1 MLRRAAGPALVGLA
15 ALAVF
20 LPSLRNGFVDWDDAR
35 NLLDN
40 LAYRGLGPDQLRWMW
55 TTFHLGPYQPLSWMT
70 YGLDYLLWGMRPLG
84 YHLTSVLL
92 HALSAGL
99 LTAVVARLLP
109 QRGDSFAVLAAVLW
123 AVHPLRVEAVSWAT
137 ERREVLCG
145 AFALAALLSHLRGSR
160 WGWTALLALT
170 AMLSKGTA
178 VVLPVL
184 FVLVDLHREAPLR
197 RALRRQ
203 GPLLVAAAAVAA
215 VAVVGQRQAQALAS
229 LQEVGLSDRVVLF
242 FHNLGFYAWK
252 TVWPACL
259 APVYALTGSAS
270 GVRLGAAASAVL
282 IGVVVVLARRRRGLL
297 LLLAAYV
304 VLVLPVGGLLQA
316 GTQVAADRYAYA
328 PGWTLSLLLAL
339 AATSL
344 LGGDPRRL
352 LACAVVAGL
361 PLAVLT
367 VRQQRVWR
375 DPETLWTHQL
385 ACDPGSALAHYSLA
399 LRRVTREPGR
409 DADLWAEPHFREAVR
424 LRPDFP
430 DAYRGLGNV
439 LRRMG
444 RFEEASRV
452 YAAGLAVA
460 PGNGPLLYGLALADW
475 QTGRHAEAIARLSE
489 LAEVPPVTADSH
501 LVLARALA
509 AGGDVPAAVRAYERA
524 MAAPTDAPAVAPME
538 LAWLLSTYPDP
549 RFRDGPRAMDLARRA
564 ARLGA
569 ELQAQGGLALRAGLA
584 PRLVRTLAAA
594 LAEVGEF
601 DAAAGVV
608 ERNQAV
614 FQDGEEAAALR
625 AQLARREPIR
635 SQPVFP

>member
-1 MLRRAAGPALVGLA
+1 MRRAAVGPALVGLA

-20 LPSLRNGFVDWDDAR
+20 LPSLRNGFVDWDDAK

-40 LAYRGLGPDQLRWMW
+40 LAYRGLGAEQLRWMW

-70 YGLDYLLWGMRPLG
+70 YGLDYLVWGMRPLG

-99 LTAVVARLLP
+99 LVAVVRRLVP
-109 QRGDSFAVLAAVLW
+109 QRGESFATLAALLW

-145 AFALAALLSHLRGSR
+145 AFALGALLSHLRGGR
-160 WGWTALLALT
+160 VLWTAALALA

-178 VVLPVL
+178 VVLPGL
-184 FVLVDLHREAPLR
+184 FVLIDLHRDVPWKTAV
-197 RALRRQ
+197 RRQ
-203 GPLLVAAAAVAA
+203 VPLLAVSAGMAA

-229 LQEVGLSDRVVLF
+229 LQEVALSDRAVLF
-242 FHNLGFYAWK
+242 LHNLGFYAWK
-252 TVWPACL
+252 TIWPACL
-259 APVYALTGSAS
+259 APLYALTGSALA
-270 GVRLGAAASAVL
+270 VRLGAAASAGVL
-282 IGVVVVLARRRRGLL
+282 LAAVVLGRRRRGLL

-328 PGWTLSLLLAL
+328 PGWALSLLLAL
-339 AATSL
+339 GMACVVGANF
-344 LGGDPRRL
+344 RRL
-352 LACAVVAGL
+352 LACAVAAGL
-361 PLAVLT
+361 PLSVLA
-367 VRQQRVWR
+367 VRQQRVWH
-375 DPETLWTHQL
+375 DPESLWTHQL
-385 ACDPGSALAHYSLA
+385 ACDPDSALAHYSLA

-409 DADLWAEPHFREAVR
+409 EADFWAEPHFREAVR

-439 LRRMG
+439 LRRTG
-444 RFEEASRV
+444 RFDEASQV

-460 PGNGPLLYGLALADW
+460 PGSGPLLYGLAIAQWETDRRSEALA
-475 QTGRHAEAIARLSE
+475 TLGT

-509 AGGDVPAAVRAYERA
+509 AAGDVSGAVRAYERA
-524 MAAPTDAPAVAPME
+524 MASPTDAPAVAPME
-538 LAWLLSTYPDP
+538 LAWLLATYPDP
-549 RFRDGPRAMDLARRA
+549 RFRDGPRALELARRA

-569 ELQAQGGLALRAGLA
+569 ELQARGGLALRAGLG
-584 PRLVRTLAAA
+584 PRLIRTLAAA

-601 DAAAGVV
+601 
-608 ERNQAV
+608 
-614 FQDGEEAAALR
+614 EAATDVLR
-625 AQLARREPIR
+625 RGAPGFDPQEVQDLLAPLSRREPIR
-635 SQPVFP
+635 AQPAFP